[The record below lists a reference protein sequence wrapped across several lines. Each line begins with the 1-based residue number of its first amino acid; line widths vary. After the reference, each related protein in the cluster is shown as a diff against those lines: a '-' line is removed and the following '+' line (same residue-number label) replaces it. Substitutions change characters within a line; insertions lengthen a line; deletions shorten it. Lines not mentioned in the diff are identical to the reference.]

1 MLTKKNKF
9 LVFKIGYNLK
19 IKNIITFMFDDY
31 TLFFISLSS
40 VKDICICILILKYL
54 DLEIEIYTTSN
65 IIVFSLCEQVLFGTN
80 Y

>member
-1 MLTKKNKF
+1 
-9 LVFKIGYNLK
+9 
-19 IKNIITFMFDDY
+19 MFDDY